1 MRCQQARCTCSST
14 EDSTAAPQCLHLL
27 AQVVPQDS
35 TRAWRAVVVM
45 HTLRIMCGVC
55 MCRLAAELDTWS
67 RRMEVAGQEVTHVLE
82 LVNSKTGAVESR

>member
-1 MRCQQARCTCSST
+1 
-14 EDSTAAPQCLHLL
+14 
-27 AQVVPQDS
+27 
-35 TRAWRAVVVM
+35 M